1 MTEALPCKTALVTG
15 ATEGIG
21 QATAWALAD
30 AGHDVI
36 VTDLATASL
45 AETIDGIAARG
56 RRALSLPLDLREE
69 GSITALL
76 EAGDQAFG
84 PIGVLVNNAGCTLG
98 KAVVDVTW
106 SEWDQVMDVNLKG
119 GYFLSARM
127 AARCMAE
134 QRPGAIIS
142 VASTHGLV
150 GIADRSVY
158 SISKGGIVQMTRALA
173 IEWAKAGIR
182 VNAVAPGT
190 VLTPSRARM
199 LAEPARRQRML
210 DRIPIGRFPSVEEV
224 AAAIAY
230 LASPAA
236 ASVTGQILPVDGG
249 LTAY

>member
-69 GSITALL
+69 ASISALL
-76 EAGDQAFG
+76 PAAEQAFG

-98 KAVVDVTW
+98 KAAVDVAW

-134 QRPGAIIS
+134 GRPGVIIS

>member
-98 KAVVDVTW
+98 KAAVDVAW

-134 QRPGAIIS
+134 GRPGVIIS